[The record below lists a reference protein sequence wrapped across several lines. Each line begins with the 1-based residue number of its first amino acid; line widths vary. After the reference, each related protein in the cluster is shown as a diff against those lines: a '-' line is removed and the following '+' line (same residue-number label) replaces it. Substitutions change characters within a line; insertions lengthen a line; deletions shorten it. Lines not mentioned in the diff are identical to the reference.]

1 MSTYILVLVEGF
13 RRWRGYIWLLNESL
27 TFKGPEA

>member
-1 MSTYILVLVEGF
+1 MYISVVVEGF
-13 RRWRGYIWLLNESL
+13 RRWRGTVWLLNESL